1 MENANATNATI
12 KTSGY
17 DFTSVTGSSY
27 YNCGACMYRLPCG
40 YCKELGRQCPYTPI
54 TTSTYTYGATLDN
67 NAVNIKHEVTT

>member
-1 MENANATNATI
+1 MDNTNTNATI

-17 DFTSVTGSSY
+17 DFASVTGSGY

-54 TTSTYTYGATLDN
+54 TTTTYAYGATLDN
-67 NAVNIKHEVTT
+67 NAVNVKHEVTT